1 VTRQAAVTGYINDF
15 ALMMIVTIGSAALL
29 LLVRLSRRA
38 GGAVEEVALEPRTVR
53 PGRAG

>member
-1 VTRQAAVTGYINDF
+1 MTGYINDF

-29 LLVRLSRRA
+29 LLVRLPRRA
-38 GGAVEEVALEPRTVR
+38 GGAVEQVALEQRTVR